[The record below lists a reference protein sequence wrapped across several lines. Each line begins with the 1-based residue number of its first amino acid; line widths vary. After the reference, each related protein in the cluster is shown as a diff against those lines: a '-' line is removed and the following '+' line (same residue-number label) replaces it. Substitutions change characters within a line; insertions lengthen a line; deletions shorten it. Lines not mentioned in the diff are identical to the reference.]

1 MADEAICRLSR
12 DERGS
17 PSHLAIRRSVEETTP
32 QRPPACVPARLR
44 STAPSSAWIS
54 MCACRSSR
62 VDLDAA
68 DCPLG
73 PYRRIHAGRTWR
85 SPVLRTLLGLPQRS
99 RATRDI
105 GRGGDVRGGRGGDV
119 RVGRGADV
127 RGGRCFFRARLS
139 SGTRSCQ
146 SQPQVHDHISAAAIG
161 SQIESD
167 LISGRRA
174 PIHHRCGWSP
184 TGQSGHPGRADR
196 EAGRPRGSWIPA
208 RVGSASPR
216 GESGLEL
223 LGGTSPRQTS
233 AAFWRHVGPR
243 TGCRVRRP
251 LRQLPT
257 AGRRADC
264 SARRAPRRWM
274 PSRIASSGG

>member
-1 MADEAICRLSR
+1 VADEAICRLSR

-44 STAPSSAWIS
+44 PTAPSSAWIS

-139 SGTRSCQ
+139 S
-146 SQPQVHDHISAAAIG
+146 
-161 SQIESD
+161 
-167 LISGRRA
+167 RA
-174 PIHHRCGWSP
+174 PGPANLNLRFTTISP
-184 TGQSGHPGRADR
+184 PPQLEARLRVTSSRAGEPPSTTDAGGPQRASRDTPGERIERRGDR
-196 EAGRPRGSWIPA
+196 GA
-208 RVGSASPR
+208 VGSPR
-216 GESGLEL
+216 ELGPPRLGE
-223 LGGTSPRQTS
+223 R
-233 AAFWRHVGPR
+233 
-243 TGCRVRRP
+243 
-251 LRQLPT
+251 
-257 AGRRADC
+257 AG
-264 SARRAPRRWM
+264 
-274 PSRIASSGG
+274 SSSWGN